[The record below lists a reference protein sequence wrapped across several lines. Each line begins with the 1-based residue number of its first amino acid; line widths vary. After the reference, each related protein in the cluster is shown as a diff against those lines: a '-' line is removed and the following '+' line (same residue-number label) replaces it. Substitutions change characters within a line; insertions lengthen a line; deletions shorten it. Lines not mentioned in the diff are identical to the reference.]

1 MKRDKAMQDGL
12 SNAITKKIV
21 PDKKL
26 ILITGRSRKQ
36 GSGLIKGKG
45 SPEYLEEIGRIDL
58 NRDLMKDMG
67 LKTGSKVVVKSSHG
81 SLTARCAEGD
91 IAKGIAFM
99 PMGALVNRLVGIETW
114 GSGMPEFKGIEIE
127 IIEEQL
133 GS

>member
-1 MKRDKAMQDGL
+1 MQQGKRTVP
-12 SNAITKKIV
+12 NKKF
-21 PDKKL
+21 
-26 ILITGRSRKQ
+26 ILITGRTRKQ
-36 GSGLIKGKG
+36 GSGLIKGKD

-81 SLTARCAEGD
+81 SVNARCAEGD
-91 IAKGIAFM
+91 IPKGIAFM
-99 PMGALVNRLVGIETW
+99 PMGALANRLVGIETW

>member
-1 MKRDKAMQDGL
+1 
-12 SNAITKKIV
+12 V
-21 PDKKL
+21 PNKKL
-26 ILITGRSRKQ
+26 ILITGRTRKQ
-36 GSGLIKGKG
+36 GFGLIKGKD

-58 NRDLMKDMG
+58 NHDLMKDMG

-81 SLTARCAEGD
+81 SVNAQCAEGD
-91 IAKGIAFM
+91 IPKGIAFM
-99 PMGALVNRLVGIETW
+99 PMGVLVNRLVGIKTW